1 MENNSGDAQ
10 QNDTDVM
17 FALQN
22 GKFPDWVTEE
32 TFAEIVDP
40 ATKEKLQIPMQMMEN
55 TNGLRTYFMNKNNP
69 KRRESYLCM
78 LYQKEKC
85 KSFARC
91 NQIHTSRTFVKE
103 KRNTHGA
110 ADAEEPYTDQR
121 SLEVIVTDPSNPIS
135 KVIIPHIK
143 TIDSPGRA
151 AYHAQ
156 QSSFSNNFQIC
167 PGLLS
172 GRNCCVPEG
181 PSQCPHIHVQSD
193 FLQFLKRPRPCCP
206 IHSEQTGITFRGRV
220 FMVNRLGQ
228 RCALPV
234 DRILESRGLKELT
247 PANSTLLVFNANRA
261 CRMFL
266 EGKCPF
272 EGQCHNLHIC
282 REFYAFF
289 VNAPN
294 PSLITLQNPTMPGA
308 PGHFRPEEATTAQ
321 TQVTAAPQVAQ
332 QDFQAAAAAAATTAP
347 ALGVVNAMRIETYG
361 IPLVTEEGPV
371 PLDVLPA
378 QARCKP
384 AMYYQPALQL
394 RELSAQPQQ
403 QPQPQQQLQR
413 TEITTENTRKPDP
426 SLWCEIFIFIFF
438 IFHFSVFFFLKK
450 TIQIKNRYL

>member
-1 MENNSGDAQ
+1 MEHDGEIQ
-10 QNDTDVM
+10 QNDADVM
-17 FALQN
+17 FALKS

-32 TFAEIVDP
+32 TKAEIVDP
-40 ATKEKLQIPMQMMEN
+40 ATKEKLQIPMQNMEN
-55 TNGLRTYFMNKNNP
+55 TNGLKTYFLNKNNP

-91 NQIHTSRTFVKE
+91 NQIHACRDFVKN
-103 KRNTHGA
+103 KRTNHGA
-110 ADAEEPYTDQR
+110 AESEEPYTDQR
-121 SLEVIVTDPSNPIS
+121 SLEVIVTDPSNPSS

-167 PGLLS
+167 PGLLAA
-172 GRNCCVPEG
+172 RNCCVPEG

-206 IHSEQTGITFRGRV
+206 THSEQSGVGFRGRV

-234 DRILESRGLKELT
+234 DRILETRGLKELT
-247 PANSTLLVFNANRA
+247 PSNSTLLVFNANRA

-272 EGQCHNLHIC
+272 ESQCHNLHIC

-308 PGHFRPEEATTAQ
+308 PGHFRPEEAAT
-321 TQVTAAPQVAQ
+321 TQVTAAPPVVQ
-332 QDFQAAAAAAATTAP
+332 QDFQTAPTTAAP
-347 ALGVVNAMRIETYG
+347 TLGVMNAMRIETYG

-371 PLDVLPA
+371 PIDVLPA

-384 AMYYQPALQL
+384 AMYYQPALNL
-394 RELSAQPQQ
+394 RDLAAQPQQ
-403 QPQPQQQLQR
+403 RPEAPTDNLAL
-413 TEITTENTRKPDP
+413 RKPDP
-426 SLWCEIFIFIFF
+426 ALW
-438 IFHFSVFFFLKK
+438 
-450 TIQIKNRYL
+450 